1 MKMKIT
7 QTPNDAGNLAAW
19 LTDPRTAEY
28 FGESWAF
35 KADILEAVI
44 NGQKLAPVAR
54 QHGVTRSAASK
65 QAGRARAIFGELKL
79 TPGHV

>member
-1 MKMKIT
+1 MKA
-7 QTPNDAGNLAAW
+7 TPPANNAGSLAAW

-44 NGQKLAPVAR
+44 RGEKLAPIAR

-65 QAGRARAIFGELKL
+65 QAGRARAIFGDLKL